1 MQTILLTFA
10 VLSVVFDLWLFQQL
24 QRQLRPKGGDDDSSS
39 MRLMTKKKRL
49 KQCRR
54 KNNKARGPLVAI
66 PSPLA
71 TSSASSSRSSRM
83 SFAYSL
89 PSTCLLKSP
98 LSSSLQSR
106 TAQP

>member
-1 MQTILLTFA
+1 MQTIHHLNFA
-10 VLSVVFDLWLFQQL
+10 VLLVVFDLWLFQQL
-24 QRQLRPKGGDDDSSS
+24 QRQLRSKGGDDDSSS

-54 KNNKARGPLVAI
+54 NNIGLLIAI

-71 TSSASSSRSSRM
+71 TSTASSSRSSRM

-89 PSTCLLKSP
+89 PPNSTCLLK
-98 LSSSLQSR
+98 
-106 TAQP
+106 